1 MFRRLWPAIVW
12 ALVVLV
18 LTGFPGS
25 YIPKVTGF
33 WEWLSLDKLVHVV
46 IFATLG
52 FLLFYGFHEQYL
64 KSKRRYL
71 YVLAVLLATMAYG
84 MITEILQRYIF
95 IGRNG
100 NMYDFLADSVGGVL
114 GFLAFILYNKKKK
127 NES

>member
-71 YVLAVLLATMAYG
+71 YVLAVLMATMAYG